1 MEDLCLNELYEKYGQ
16 YEDWYRG
23 GYCKGRNCPNYG
35 KCKGNA
41 EFDKLPKHTPTD
53 YEIDMAIDRER
64 KFGVW
69 DRETN
74 NY

>member
-1 MEDLCLNELYEKYGQ
+1 MKVLCLNELYEKYGQ
-16 YEDWYRG
+16 YEDWHRG
-23 GYCKGRNCPNYG
+23 GICKGRNCPDYG
-35 KCKGNA
+35 KCKGKA
-41 EFDKLPKHTPTD
+41 EFDKLPKRTPIE
-53 YEIDMAIDRER
+53 YEIDMAIARER

>member
-1 MEDLCLNELYEKYGQ
+1 MKDLCLNELYEKYGQ
-16 YEDWYRG
+16 YEDWHRG
-23 GYCKGRNCPNYG
+23 GHCKGNSCPNYG

-41 EFDKLPKHTPTD
+41 EFDKLTKRTPTD
-53 YEIDMAIDRER
+53 YEMETAINRER
-64 KFGVW
+64 ELGVW